1 MKEDEQTSAV
11 KFNIQIVWE
20 SLPQATT
27 FQGLAVASSLTTY
40 PGHPRENT
48 SDGMEFLNHKMLSK
62 TKPPIIFQ
70 QLLKWSQPNLPS
82 WYNSWLGPCRDLQNK
97 CLELVMSIQFFIR
110 FTCETFCEK
119 LGIPL
124 NAHISASHV
133 NALNVCILI
142 LMDDPYATLV
152 PNVESLKEYY
162 QSIFL
167 ALTLVTRIDPYLRP
181 NPKNLTPLL
190 VWWTSKVTYIYVR
203 VYIYIYQNIHIKY
216 NM

>member
-1 MKEDEQTSAV
+1 MKEDEQTSAL

-110 FTCETFCEK
+110 STCETFCEK

-124 NAHISASHV
+124 NAHISAYFCITCQCLECMYFDSYGWSICNPCAKCWKLERILPKHV
-133 NALNVCILI
+133 I
-142 LMDDPYATLV
+142 
-152 PNVESLKEYY
+152 
-162 QSIFL
+162 Q
-167 ALTLVTRIDPYLRP
+167 
-181 NPKNLTPLL
+181 
-190 VWWTSKVTYIYVR
+190 
-203 VYIYIYQNIHIKY
+203 
-216 NM
+216 

>member
-110 FTCETFCEK
+110 STCETFCEK

-124 NAHISASHV
+124 NAHMSAYF
-133 NALNVCILI
+133 C
-142 LMDDPYATLV
+142 
-152 PNVESLKEYY
+152 
-162 QSIFL
+162 IFL
-167 ALTLVTRIDPYLRP
+167 HHMSMPWMYVFWFLWMIHMQPLCQMLKVW
-181 NPKNLTPLL
+181 KNTTKACHSISVVLYMR
-190 VWWTSKVTYIYVR
+190 K
-203 VYIYIYQNIHIKY
+203 Q
-216 NM
+216 